1 MLGETRLPEEVRRFF
16 WDCDPEQ
23 LDIDRNADQILT
35 RLLDYGDLAAARWA
49 LRTYGEDRVRRYLL
63 SRGRKTLSRKAIAFW
78 RVLLGLQDEPC
89 LQPSSLQR
97 SRPFWNV

>member
-1 MLGETRLPEEVRRFF
+1 MADVTQLPKEFHRFF
-16 WDCDPEQ
+16 WDCDPQQ
-23 LDIDRNADQILT
+23 LATGRHADQILT

-49 LRTYGEDRVRRYLL
+49 LRTYGEERIRQYLL
-63 SRGRKTLSRKAIAFW
+63 SRGRKTLSRKTIAFW
-78 RVLLGLQDEPC
+78 RALLGLEDESC